1 MVFYHIP
8 VLLRESIESLAIKP
22 EGVYVDATFGGGGH
36 SLAILEQLGPRG
48 RLLSF
53 DQDPESQHNLPDD
66 KRINWIHS
74 NFRFIHNVCR
84 YHGVNR
90 ADGILADLGV
100 SWHQFD
106 TAVRGF
112 SFRFEALLDM
122 RMNPASDK
130 TAALVVNEYS
140 REDLT
145 ALFYRYAGVNK
156 ASALSGAIVKARTIK
171 PVNTT
176 GDLRRA
182 LEGLIPRNA
191 EHKFLAKVYQ
201 ALRIEVND
209 EMRALEGLLNQ
220 SLTLLNVGGRLV
232 FITYHSLEDRMV
244 KHFFREKA
252 AAGLLRQ
259 VNKKPILPQENEI
272 SENTRARS
280 AKLRAAEKIREQ
292 DYE

>member
-1 MVFYHIP
+1 M
-8 VLLRESIESLAIKP
+8 
-22 EGVYVDATFGGGGH
+22 DATFGGGGH
-36 SLAILEQLGPRG
+36 SRAILEQLGPRG
-48 RLLSF
+48 RLLVF

-66 KRINWIHS
+66 KRIEWIHS
-74 NFRFIHNVCR
+74 NFRFLHNVCR

-90 ADGILADLGV
+90 ADGVLADLGV

-112 SFRFEALLDM
+112 SFRFDALLDM
-122 RMNPASDK
+122 RMNPAAEK
-130 TAALVVNEYS
+130 TAAMVINEYS

-145 ALFYRYAGVNK
+145 TLFYRYAGINN

-176 GDLRRA
+176 TDLHRA
-182 LEGLIPRNA
+182 LEELIPRNA

-220 SLTLLNVGGRLV
+220 GLALLNARGRLV
-232 FITYHSLEDRMV
+232 IITYHSLEDRMV

-280 AKLRAAEKIREQ
+280 AKLRAAEKIKEPC
-292 DYE
+292 YE